1 MAIIHAMK
9 ATIDAAGRVAIPKA
23 LRQALGLRPGQELE
37 IHASAGRLEIS
48 VAPTPMRVEKRGKGM
63 VAVRYG
69 KLALL
74 TADEVREMLE
84 RVRR

>member
-9 ATIDAAGRVAIPKA
+9 ATIDAA
-23 LRQALGLRPGQELE
+23 
-37 IHASAGRLEIS
+37 
-48 VAPTPMRVEKRGKGM
+48 
-63 VAVRYG
+63 VRNG